1 MSFLNAL
8 YNTYNYALEHNLV
21 GDTDKKKSLI
31 LPLYY
36 NSMKS
41 DGKNI
46 VELLVDRNSNLMAAY
61 FLEKDDIII
70 FPVTE
75 DSVARTSG
83 VSPHPLVDN
92 FDYLVDDGGKK
103 STAYYSQLEDW
114 LDFDNNDFIRIIYK
128 FLKKENVFKKILDKL
143 YQNYKIIKG
152 KNIEYN
158 DSNGKARKINFSKV
172 FISFKIEDYEGQ
184 KDLSVSENKDL
195 YKRFENY
202 QDYLFKEDPDTKEI
216 ICNISGKKDFLCL
229 KHRPLLGSARLI
241 SQITANNEN
250 YLGRFKDP
258 GQTIKIGKKSSQ
270 KVIQMAKAL
279 YEGVNTSKWLGEQIY
294 ALSWFSDDIK
304 NESEF
309 DISKSLALDNPLIF
323 LSDTEDTG
331 IETIADETSKDI
343 VSSFTSGRVKFN
355 EASKYYLAIID
366 KVSNG
371 RVAIKYFRQVDGS
384 RLVKNLESWQKKYN
398 TLIKS
403 KDKGAFIYTPSPYQM
418 IVSSYGVERDGKL
431 KVGKKRFL
439 SDQYVNILTAI
450 IEGRDIPSNLIKAI
464 KINIKNRLKY
474 DKTWYGVKTCALAM
488 LKDKEGIESYM
499 LDRNNTDRSYLYGR
513 LLALYE
519 RLEAS
524 CYDSKSERLTNA
536 EKLWTSYTY
545 SPHTINMRLRN
556 LVKPYEKK
564 LKFDTDKK
572 GIYFKI
578 KKNMDEVFFLL
589 DDNYFEKKLEDNSP
603 LEASFIYG
611 YEGQMRDLFTKKE
624 IDRED

>member
-1 MSFLNAL
+1 MSFLTAL
-8 YNTYNYALEHNLV
+8 YNTYNYALDQGLV
-21 GDTDKKKSLI
+21 GGVGDEKSLI
-31 LPLYY
+31 LPLYF

-46 VELLVDRNSNLMAAY
+46 VEVMIDKNSNLVDAY
-61 FLEKDDIII
+61 FLDKDEVII

-92 FDYLVDDGGKK
+92 FDYVISDGGKK
-103 STAYYSQLEDW
+103 SSAYYSQLEDW
-114 LDFDNNDFIRIIYK
+114 LDFDNNDFIRIIYN
-128 FLKKENVFKKILDKL
+128 FLKKENVFKDILGKI
-143 YQNYKIIKG
+143 YQDYNIIKG

-158 DSNGKARKINFSKV
+158 DSSGKAKKINFSKV

-184 KDLSVSENKDL
+184 KDLSVSKNKAL
-195 YKRFENY
+195 YKKFKDY
-202 QDYLFKEDPDTKEI
+202 QVHLFRKDPDTKEI
-216 ICNISGKKDFLCL
+216 TCNISGKKDFLCL

-250 YLGRFKDP
+250 YLGRFDDP
-258 GQTIKIGKKSSQ
+258 GQTIKIGKESSQ

-309 DISKSLALDNPLIF
+309 DLSKSLVLDNPLIF
-323 LSDTEDTG
+323 LPEKEDAANKS
-331 IETIADETSKDI
+331 IADETSKQI
-343 VSSFTSGRVKFN
+343 VRSFTSGRVKFN

-384 RLVKNLESWQKKYN
+384 KLIENLESWQRKYN
-398 TLIKS
+398 SLVKS
-403 KDKGAFIYTPSPYQM
+403 KDRGSYIYTPSPYQM
-418 IVSSYGVERDGKL
+418 IVSAYGVERDGKL

-450 IEGRDIPSNLIKAI
+450 IEGRDLPSNFIRAMEV
-464 KINIKNRLKY
+464 NIKNRLKY
-474 DKTWYGVKTCALAM
+474 DKTWFSVKTCALAM
-488 LKDKEGIESYM
+488 LKDKEGVDSYM
-499 LDRNNTDRSYLYGR
+499 LDRSNTDRSYLYGR

-564 LKFDTDKK
+564 LRFDGDKK

-578 KKNMDEVFFLL
+578 KKNMDEVISLL
-589 DDNYFEKKLEDNSP
+589 DDNYFEKKLENNSP
-603 LEASFIYG
+603 LEPSFIYG

-624 IDRED
+624 ISKED